1 MNVKILFADLDGT
14 IIETK
19 SGETFPKDAEDW
31 KFKDK
36 ILEAIAAYAPTHLHI
51 VSNQGGVE
59 KGYITATSLK
69 KKMHRIAG
77 RLINLLPNVSVSL
90 DYCTSLDK
98 NDKRRKPNT
107 GMLERFY
114 NMPSYDK
121 KDALMIGD
129 ASGKEGDFSDSD
141 KKCAE
146 NFGINYMDVN
156 DFIKAYGSTGR

>member
-1 MNVKILFADLDGT
+1 MKVKILFADLDGT

-19 SGETFPKDAEDW
+19 SGQTFPKDADDW
-31 KFKDK
+31 KFKDS
-36 ILEAIAAYAPTHLHI
+36 ILEAIASYAPTHLHI

-59 KGYITATSLK
+59 KGYITAIALK

-77 RLINLLPNVSVSL
+77 RLINLLPNVSVSF
-90 DYCTSLDK
+90 DYCTSLDA

-107 GMLERFY
+107 GMLEHFY
-114 NMPSYDK
+114 SKTSFDK

-129 ASGKEGDFSDSD
+129 ASGKECDFSDSD

-146 NFGINYMDVN
+146 NFGINYIDVN
-156 DFIKAYGSTGR
+156 DFIKAYGSRGC

>member
-1 MNVKILFADLDGT
+1 MVKILFADLDGT

-19 SGETFPKDAEDW
+19 SGQTFPKDAEDW
-31 KFKDK
+31 KFKEG
-36 ILEAIAAYAPTHLHI
+36 ILEAISSYAPTHLHI

-59 KGYITATSLK
+59 KGYITAMELYN
-69 KKMHRIAG
+69 KMNRIAG
-77 RLINLLPNVSVSL
+77 RLINLLPNVSVSF

-98 NDKRRKPNT
+98 NYKRRKPNT
-107 GMLERFY
+107 GMLEHFY
-114 NMPSYDK
+114 NIPSYDK

-146 NFGINYMDVN
+146 NFGIEYMDVN

>member
-1 MNVKILFADLDGT
+1 MNVKILFGDLDGT

-19 SGETFPKDAEDW
+19 SGQTFPKDADDW
-31 KFKDK
+31 KFKEG
-36 ILEAIAAYAPTHLHI
+36 ILESIDAYAPLHLHI

-59 KGYITATSLK
+59 KGYITAIALK

-77 RLINLLPNVSVSL
+77 RLINLFPEASVSF

-107 GMLERFY
+107 GMLEHFY
-114 NMPSYDK
+114 SMTSYDK

-146 NFGINYMDVN
+146 NFGIAYMDVN
-156 DFIKAYGSTGR
+156 DFIKAYGSRGC